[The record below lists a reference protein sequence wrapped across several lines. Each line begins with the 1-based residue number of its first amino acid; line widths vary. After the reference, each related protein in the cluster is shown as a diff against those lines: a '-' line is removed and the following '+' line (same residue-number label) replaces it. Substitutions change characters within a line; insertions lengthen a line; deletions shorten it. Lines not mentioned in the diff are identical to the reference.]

1 MKKRNLLVV
10 GAMCLGLGLVGC
22 STTAPT
28 STNMVIKD
36 AESDIVTVTATE
48 KVKVEPDMAEVV
60 YSVQNE
66 AVDAEQ
72 CQKENAEKVKKV
84 IDTLKTLGV
93 DESKIQTSGYGLHPK
108 YVWDKELETNN
119 VVGYSM
125 ETEITLND
133 LGLDTL
139 GNVLSESVKAGINN
153 ISYVNY
159 KCSNYTDKYQEAL
172 SLAMTAAYDKAQTLA
187 LAGGAT
193 VSDLHTVTEHS
204 SSYEPL
210 YRNYSAAGKSM
221 VADAAMN
228 SMEDVVNPGEIEV
241 EANIT
246 VSYYLTKTSR

>member
-1 MKKRNLLVV
+1 MKKRDLLVV
-10 GAMCLGLGLVGC
+10 CVTCLGLGLVGC

-28 STNMVIKD
+28 STNMIVRD
-36 AESDIVTVTATE
+36 AESDIVTVTTTE
-48 KVKVEPDMAEVV
+48 KVSVEPDIAEVV

-84 IDTLKTLGV
+84 VDTLKTLGV

-108 YVWDKELETNN
+108 SVWDKESETSNI
-119 VVGYSM
+119 VGYSM
-125 ETEITLND
+125 ETEITLSD

-139 GNVLSESVKAGINN
+139 GNVISESIKAGINN

-159 KCSNYTDKYQEAL
+159 KCSNYSDKYNEAL
-172 SLAMTAAYDKAQTLA
+172 SLAMTSAYDKAQTLA
-187 LAGGAT
+187 IAGGAT

-204 SSYEPL
+204 SSYEAL
-210 YRNYSAAGKSM
+210 YRNYSAAGKGM
-221 VADAAMN
+221 VADSAMN
-228 SMEDVVNPGEIEV
+228 TMENVVNPGEIEV

>member
-1 MKKRNLLVV
+1 MRKRNLLVV
-10 GAMCLGLGLVGC
+10 GALCLGLGLVGC

-28 STNMVIKD
+28 STNMVVKD

-48 KVKVEPDMAEVV
+48 KVKVEPDIAEVV
-60 YSVQNE
+60 YSVENE
-66 AVDAEQ
+66 ALDAEQ

-84 IDTLKTLGV
+84 VDVLKGLGV
-93 DESKIQTSGYGLHPK
+93 EENQIQTSGYGLHPK
-108 YVWDKELETNN
+108 YIWDKELETNN

-133 LGLDTL
+133 LGLETL

-172 SLAMTAAYDKAQTLA
+172 SLAMTNAYDKAQTLA

-210 YRNYSAAGKSM
+210 YRNYSAAGKVM
-221 VADAAMN
+221 MKEAAVN